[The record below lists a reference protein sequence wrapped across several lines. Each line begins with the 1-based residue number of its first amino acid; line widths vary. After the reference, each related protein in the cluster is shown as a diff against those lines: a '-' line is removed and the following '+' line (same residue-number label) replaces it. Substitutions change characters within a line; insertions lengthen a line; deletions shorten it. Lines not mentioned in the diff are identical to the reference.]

1 MLGMARIARE
11 KFIPALHVTED
22 GELLAVASS
31 SQQGQAQAR
40 QLGSKRVYSSYEELL
55 QDPEIDAVYIPLP
68 NALHKE
74 WVIRAAAAKK
84 HILCEKPL
92 ALTAADA
99 EEMVSVCKRN
109 GVFLAEAFMY
119 RYHPQLQRVKM
130 LLAQGVIGEVKY
142 FRAGFSYLMNWEKK
156 NIRLDPQLGGGCLF
170 DIGCYCLDALNF
182 LLGMKPEEIYATG
195 VFHPEYKI
203 DIAAA
208 VNLKLEKGILAQ
220 LQFSFQQPFSDYCE
234 IFGER
239 GTITLPRA
247 FRPDKAGGQGI
258 ILFTDAGGKQQ
269 EEVYQGDPY
278 LLQLQV
284 YHANLRTEDNDGAA
298 MSRLIEQA
306 RLLEACFASLQQ
318 EQVVHL

>member
-1 MLGMARIARE
+1 MARIARE

-119 RYHPQLQRVKM
+119 RYHPQHLRVRE
-130 LLAQGVIGEVKY
+130 LLAQGAIGEIRY
-142 FRAGFSYLMNWEKK
+142 FRAGFSYLLNGEQE
-156 NIRLDPQLGGGCLF
+156 NIRLNARLGGGCLF

-182 LLGMKPEEIYATG
+182 LLRVRTEEISATG
-195 VFHPEYKI
+195 FFHPEYQV
-203 DIAAA
+203 DMAAI
-208 VNLKLEKGILAQ
+208 VNLKLEKGILGQ
-220 LQFSFQQPFSDYCE
+220 LHFSFQQPFSNYCE
-234 IFGER
+234 IIGER
-239 GTITLPRA
+239 GTITIPRA
-247 FRPDKAGGQGI
+247 FRPDKVGGQGV
-258 ILFTDAGGKQQ
+258 ILLTEAGGKQK
-269 EEVYQGDPY
+269 EEILVADPY
-278 LLQLQV
+278 LLQLQAF
-284 YHANLRTEDNDGAA
+284 HACLRTGANSWGE
-298 MSRLIEQA
+298 MTELIGQA
-306 RLLEACFASLQQ
+306 RFLDACYTSLHQGCI
-318 EQVVHL
+318 VKL